1 MEPMAN
7 LALRAARLAAKHIA
21 RAYDRPDLIKISE
34 KGQNDFVTNVD
45 REAERIIIDSLR
57 AKFPDHIFTGEES
70 TDAPDDDKV
79 SDFEWV
85 IDPIDGTTNF
95 VHGLPHFC
103 VSIACLFK
111 GKLEHGVIVDPIRQE
126 EFVASRGKGCSV
138 NGTRTRV
145 RNTKDFD
152 GALISTGGG
161 GMHEVAEGQSN
172 IYKHLMEHHA
182 IIRQPGSAA
191 LDLAYIACGR
201 LDAMWMKDLKLWDM
215 AAGAL
220 MVMESGGLLGDFS
233 AGGSHLKSGNIVAG
247 GPKVFKVLT
256 PLVRK
261 HLGTVD
267 KGPA

>member
-45 REAERIIIDSLR
+45 REAERIIMDSLR
-57 AKFPDHIFTGEES
+57 SKFPDHIFTGEENTYAS
-70 TDAPDDDKV
+70 EDPKV
-79 SDFEWV
+79 SDYEWV
-85 IDPIDGTTNF
+85 IDPIDGTANF

-103 VSIACLFK
+103 ISIACLFK

-126 EFVASRGKGCSV
+126 EFVASRGKGCSA
-138 NGTRTRV
+138 NGTRTRI
-145 RNTKDFD
+145 RDTENFD
-152 GALISTGGG
+152 GAMISTGGG
-161 GMHEVAEGQSN
+161 GMHKVAEGQSN
-172 IYKHLMEHHA
+172 IYKHLLEHHA

-201 LDAMWMKDLKLWDM
+201 LDAMWMKDLKIWDM

-220 MVMESGGLLGDFS
+220 MVLESGGLLGDFS

-247 GPKVFKVLT
+247 GPKIFKVLT

-261 HLGTVD
+261 HLGKIDQKET
-267 KGPA
+267 